1 MMDDSLFI
9 SDAVH
14 EREVELPDGQKHTL
28 FFRELPASKF
38 RSFQEAER
46 SKDESVREGS
56 IARLIAASVCEPDGK
71 PSMTFERAMK
81 LKPAAAGAILERVL
95 EINGFGEKKAST
107 PATDA
112 GSGTS

>member
-38 RSFQEAER
+38 RSFQ
-46 SKDESVREGS
+46 
-56 IARLIAASVCEPDGK
+56 
-71 PSMTFERAMK
+71 
-81 LKPAAAGAILERVL
+81 
-95 EINGFGEKKAST
+95 
-107 PATDA
+107 
-112 GSGTS
+112 